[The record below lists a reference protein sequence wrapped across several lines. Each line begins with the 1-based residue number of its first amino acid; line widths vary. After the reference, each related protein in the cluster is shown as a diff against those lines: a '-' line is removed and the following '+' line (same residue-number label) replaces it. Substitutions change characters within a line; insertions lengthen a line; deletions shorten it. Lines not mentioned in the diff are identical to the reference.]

1 MKFLSVFLNRL
12 SGKFI
17 AGAVLILLITLSGT
31 LFVNSRIAERFYLH
45 KQCGYVEK
53 IGSRLETALKNG
65 TAPDDAVR
73 EIEEKENVLIVYSEL
88 TDSPDELAVELRDSF
103 REKGLGFQKF
113 WLWDQ
118 DYETVMRDGSKFRL
132 YAQNKMNYGILVQ
145 YLSLESGLYAIAAII
160 PDAKGVIEIVNR
172 MGVLIYFCA
181 LLFATGL
188 FVILTRHI
196 TNPLSRI
203 CEFTRNISMH
213 DYRPVQIKTGDELED
228 VADSLNEMACE
239 IEQYERKLKEK
250 NEQMKQLLSDVAH
263 DIKTPVSLIGMYAS
277 GIKDGLDDGSFL
289 DTIICQNE
297 RISGIV
303 ERLLHF
309 SRIERGDYPCESL
322 FLDQVLEQSIEEHRV
337 LFSRQNL
344 EIVRRIEPCIR
355 FSGNRELLSEMF
367 SNLLSNAAKYSL
379 PGCVKIELRR
389 EQQTCFFC
397 ISNMTDNTA
406 VDTKEIWKP
415 FCVGEASRN
424 KELSGTGLGL
434 PIVKKIAEQFGGTVS
449 CGLSGQEISFKIVFP
464 VGD

>member
-45 KQCGYVEK
+45 KQCEYVEK

-73 EIEEKENVLIVYSEL
+73 EIEEKENVLIVFSEL

-132 YAQNKMNYGILVQ
+132 YAQSKMNYGILVQ
-145 YLSLESGLYAIAAII
+145 YLSLESDLYAIAAII

-309 SRIERGDYPCESL
+309 SRIERGIIHVNL
-322 FLDQVLEQSIEEHRV
+322 FFLIRCLSRV
-337 LFSRQNL
+337 LRST
-344 EIVRRIEPCIR
+344 
-355 FSGNRELLSEMF
+355 
-367 SNLLSNAAKYSL
+367 
-379 PGCVKIELRR
+379 GCFLAGR
-389 EQQTCFFC
+389 
-397 ISNMTDNTA
+397 
-406 VDTKEIWKP
+406 IWK
-415 FCVGEASRN
+415 
-424 KELSGTGLGL
+424 LSGILNRVSALAGTG
-434 PIVKKIAEQFGGTVS
+434 
-449 CGLSGQEISFKIVFP
+449 SF
-464 VGD
+464 